1 MFLQQQAIID
11 KRTRPK
17 FVQGRVDYYNAD
29 GKTMVADSKF
39 VTSEP
44 ILGGQH
50 YYLRVKEGYKI
61 SRVVFFDSASDKR
74 IQSHTFSPNGS
85 DLSGDTS
92 GGTTVYIR
100 ESLAH
105 RTKSEKMWTWIPT
118 GGYVRVI
125 VCKDDVLQTTIDDQ
139 VVYTGSDITPDD
151 DMVDAF
157 YLFDHVFSQPSTDR
171 PSQARPNYHIGKM
184 LARQVGAVYAQS
196 RLATQDGSYTGAEG
210 SVCTG
215 VPYSA
220 VSGQRPGSMNMAK
233 PSMETYLSLWHNR
246 RSLMYTEKPKASTG
260 SPSVSEYGIVWD
272 ETDSRVHQFGKFAYG
287 MVCNCAAATVFGMPE
302 DVDENIWG
310 TIDTSSNPNK
320 LFTKVNYN
328 SLEAL
333 KNDNASLLR
342 SFDVMYTS
350 GNHVLV
356 ITDVYN
362 MGGERFIE
370 VFESDANCRLRL
382 FTPQTFYNYYM
393 TKHSGAFTIV
403 RPKKAFYDQVGVY
416 DFRPVAGAPTTP
428 RERTRYIPNDDICTF
443 AGDKAT
449 FASGDPVWLNVR
461 QTNGATG
468 ATFDSIRLYR
478 KDGESYELVQ
488 TITMSTPA
496 SGHRKTFTDDGTNDV
511 VWDIEVTSLFA
522 DGTLSGLFEA
532 TAYNSST
539 HAESAPTRFEVLNIG
554 LSNACRVG
562 LSANGSIN
570 YDLLATIDGNALA
583 VGAERDVF
591 IRALD
596 SHYMRYCNNFHTYAH
611 HHVHDHEEGKY
622 GVMLAN
628 VQASLGTG
636 DYCQLAVKGEYGYA
650 FARLQLTSK
659 TSLISS
665 ATINDGK
672 YLSITDGNMY
682 TANGSSTDRN
692 WRVYV
697 KAVGSDQ
704 RGKTFRIVYD
714 DRLTHTG
721 YHMVVSQY
729 NAADASGIGSA
740 TRIKSQVIHRL
751 GAPATGET
759 RFVDV
764 VIDAACTYIAV
775 STAKDSMGNSIIRDM
790 VEMDVPVQTA
800 DEGYDYYFGW
810 VDIPTEKLMLADM
823 TAASLLTY
831 ATGYHSGE
839 TTQVRKTVTA
849 EDVARY
855 SNQIPFILYRDNH
868 QPNSGSLLS
877 GGAVTQW
884 DRNSFEGTSASGNN
898 WDTLGGKQVSIGGVT
913 YRVASLWGNYN
924 ANDIIEIHF
933 D

>member
-17 FVQGRVDYYNAD
+17 FVQGRVVSTTTLDTID
-29 GKTMVADSKF
+29 GHSKF
-39 VTSEP
+39 VSSEP

-50 YYLRVKEGYKI
+50 LFLRVKEGYKI
-61 SRVVFFDSASDKR
+61 SHITFFDQVSKR
-74 IQSHTFSPNGS
+74 YNGNNRFA
-85 DLSGDTS
+85 LWNRDTL
-92 GGTTVYIR
+92 T
-100 ESLAH
+100 H
-105 RTKSEKMWTWIPT
+105 NTKSYNLRSWIPA
-118 GGYVRVI
+118 GAYARVT
-125 VCKDDVLQTTIDDQ
+125 VCKADV
-139 VVYTGSDITPDD
+139 VVGSSEVTGSDMTPADD
-151 DMVDAF
+151 FIDVF
-157 YLFDHVFSQPSTDR
+157 YLLDQVFMQPS
-171 PSQARPNYHIGKM
+171 SARPTQAKPSYLVGKM
-184 LARQVGAVYAQS
+184 LARQVANNNNKAL
-196 RLATQDGSYTGAEG
+196 LALKDGSFSGA
-210 SVCTG
+210 SNNMSMG
-215 VPYSA
+215 VPYCS

-233 PSMETYLSLWHNR
+233 PSMETYISLWHNR
-246 RSLMYTEKPKASTG
+246 RSLMYTEKPHATTG
-260 SPSVSEYGIVWD
+260 SPSASEYGIVWD
-272 ETDSRVHQFGKFAYG
+272 ESDPRVHEFGKYAYG
-287 MVCNCAAATVFGMPE
+287 MVCNCAASTVFGMPE

-310 TIDTSSNPNK
+310 NTT
-320 LFTKVNYN
+320 LFSTVYGTL
-328 SLEAL
+328 SAMLS
-333 KNDNASLLR
+333 DNAAALR
-342 SFDVMYTS
+342 SLDVIYTS

-356 ITDVYN
+356 ITDVYRK
-362 MGGERFIE
+362 GSDTLIE
-370 VFESDANCRLRL
+370 VFEADNAATLRL
-382 FTPQTFYNYYM
+382 FTPQSMYDHFM
-393 TKHSGAFTIV
+393 TKYSGAFKFV
-403 RPKKAFYDQVGVY
+403 RPLQAFYDQVGVY
-416 DFRPVAGAPTTP
+416 DFRAVAGAPTTP
-428 RERTRYIPNDDICTF
+428 RERTLYVPNDDICTF

-478 KDGESYELVQ
+478 KDGESYTLVQ
-488 TITMSTPA
+488 TLAMSTPA

-539 HAESAPTRFEVLNIG
+539 HSESAPTRFEVLNIG
-554 LSNACRVG
+554 LSYACRVG

-570 YDLLATIDGNALA
+570 YDLLATIDGNSLA

-659 TSLISS
+659 TSLISG

-697 KAVGSDQ
+697 KAVSSDQ
-704 RGKTFRIVYD
+704 RGKTFHIVYD

-729 NAADASGIGSA
+729 NAADASGIGSS
-740 TRIKSQVIHRL
+740 TCIKKQVIHRL

-810 VDIPTEKLMLADM
+810 VDIPTEKLMIADM

-855 SNQIPFILYRDNH
+855 SNQIPFIMYRDNH
-868 QPNSGSLLS
+868 QPNSGRLLS

-924 ANDIIEIHF
+924 ANDIIEINF